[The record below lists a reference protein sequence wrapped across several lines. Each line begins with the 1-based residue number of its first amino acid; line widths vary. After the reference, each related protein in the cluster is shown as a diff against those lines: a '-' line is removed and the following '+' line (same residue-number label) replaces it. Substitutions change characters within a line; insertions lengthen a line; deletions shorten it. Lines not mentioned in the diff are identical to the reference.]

1 MPETVKDRRPSDRS
15 QINVNEKWELDYWA
29 KELRLSP
36 ARLKTLVREHG
47 GSISSIRKG
56 LDKK

>member
-1 MPETVKDRRPSDRS
+1 MFVNDRRPSDRS

-29 KELRLSP
+29 KELRVSP
-36 ARLKTLVREHG
+36 ARLKNLVREHG
-47 GSISSIRKG
+47 GSVSSIRKG